1 MAEVNG
7 TYDGMSGR
15 RALVTGAAGG
25 IGAAIVGLL
34 SARGVAVAA
43 VDRDTDGL
51 AADDRWSGK
60 VVAHRAD
67 VSDPDQVEEV
77 VDAVERDLGPID
89 YLVNCAGI
97 LRPVEVVGMSDEDW
111 LDTIRVNAT
120 GVFLVSRAVVRRMVP
135 RRAGAVVTIGS
146 NSADTARVNM
156 AAYAASKAA
165 VAAFTRCLGLEVAR
179 YGIRCNVVAPGS
191 TDTPM
196 VTALWTGDAE
206 RVSIDGSPESFRTG
220 IPLGR
225 LARPVDI
232 ANAVHFL
239 LSDQAAHV
247 TMHDLTVDGGAA
259 LGH

>member
-1 MAEVNG
+1 MGEVNG
-7 TYDGMSGR
+7 SDGMSGR

-25 IGAAIVGLL
+25 IGGAIVELL

-43 VDRDTDGL
+43 VDRDTDRL
-51 AADDRWSGK
+51 ADDDRWSGK
-60 VVAHRAD
+60 VWVHRAD

-97 LRPVEVVGMSDEDW
+97 LRPGDVVGMSDEDW
-111 LDTIRVNAT
+111 LDTIRVNCT

-146 NSADTARVNM
+146 NAAGTARMNM

-196 VTALWTGDAE
+196 VTALWNGGDAE
-206 RVSIDGSPESFRTG
+206 RVSIDGSLESFRTG
-220 IPLGR
+220 IPLGK
-225 LARPVDI
+225 LAHPLDV
-232 ANAVHFL
+232 AHAVHFL